1 MLVVA
6 EAPLPAPVQGQ
17 VVPVS
22 VEVVGVALVPAAA
35 ERIRVARIPLEA
47 DVGRSLAVV
56 AGVVDRVVVV
66 VVVVAAAAVEMGVR
80 RVMWD
85 HRHVG
90 IRARVG
96 PWVQVL
102 EQGGSSLLL

>member
-1 MLVVA
+1 VLVVA

-22 VEVVGVALVPAAA
+22 VEVGVALVPAAA
-35 ERIRVARIPLEA
+35 ERIRVARIPPEA
-47 DVGRSLAVV
+47 DVGRSLAV

-66 VVVVAAAAVEMGVR
+66 VVVVAAAAVEMGAR

-85 HRHVG
+85 HRHVRT
-90 IRARVG
+90 RARVG

>member
-1 MLVVA
+1 VLVVA

-22 VEVVGVALVPAAA
+22 VEVGVALVPAAA